1 LLDAFSFFGE
11 PPPGMGFTMLHK
23 MNGSHEH
30 INDAGVNCLAFHQAK
45 LGMQLKWIFPDQLV
59 GMLYA
64 LIVATA
70 IEHGPSLLSGNEKQT
85 ITVL

>member
-1 LLDAFSFFGE
+1 MF
-11 PPPGMGFTMLHK
+11 HK

-30 INDAGVNCLAFHQAK
+30 VNDAGVNCVAFHQAK

-64 LIVATA
+64 NGLKLRCNCLANIRQRFQ
-70 IEHGPSLLSGNEKQT
+70 LSYCIPVRGFQGQHLPALT
-85 ITVL
+85 